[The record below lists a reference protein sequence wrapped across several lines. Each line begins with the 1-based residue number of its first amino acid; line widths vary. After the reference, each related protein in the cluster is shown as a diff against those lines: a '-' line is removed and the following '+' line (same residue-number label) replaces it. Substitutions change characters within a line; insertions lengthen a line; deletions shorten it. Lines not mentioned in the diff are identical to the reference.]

1 MKNISI
7 QYFAMLREQSGKD
20 REEYQTHS
28 KTYND
33 LYSELISK
41 YDFDL
46 PISMIQVAINDEYS
60 SVDKEIRDGDK
71 VVFIPPVAGG

>member
-1 MKNISI
+1 MNNISI

-20 REEYQTHS
+20 REEYQTDS
-28 KTYND
+28 KTYKD

-41 YDFDL
+41 YNFDL
-46 PISMIQVAINDEYS
+46 PISMIQIAINDEYS